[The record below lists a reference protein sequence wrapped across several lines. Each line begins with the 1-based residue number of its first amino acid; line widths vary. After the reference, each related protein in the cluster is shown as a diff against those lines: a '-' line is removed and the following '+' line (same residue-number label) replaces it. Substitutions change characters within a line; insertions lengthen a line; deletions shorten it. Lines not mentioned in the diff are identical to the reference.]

1 MFWGYFFVMTFFFFR
16 GKVIC
21 QFDVSVDKK
30 GLDTYT
36 ALQSAKLAS
45 SKDIRAD
52 FRTEDS
58 IRKQIKS
65 HL

>member
-1 MFWGYFFVMTFFFFR
+1 MMTFFFFR

-30 GLDTYT
+30 GLDTYCI
-36 ALQSAKLAS
+36 AVCKAREF
-45 SKDIRAD
+45 KDIRAD

-58 IRKQIKS
+58 SRKQIKS